1 MNAVERELK
10 RALDPVALAEAIGM
24 VPDAWQAD
32 VLRSGHPRI
41 LLNCCRQA
49 GKSQTAA
56 ILAVHSA
63 VYEPGSLV
71 LLVSR
76 SQRQSSELFKAAMAL
91 YKALGR
97 PAPSESE
104 SALSL
109 QLENGSRIVSLPGEE
124 STFRG
129 FSAVR
134 LLVVDEA
141 SRVKDDAID
150 ALWPMLA
157 VSGGRIIAL
166 STPAGMRGWWWE
178 AWASGGATWKRVQIP
193 ASQISRIPREFL
205 QEQRER
211 LRHDPDTFAQEYEC
225 AFVRTDPTTV
235 FPADALARAFEHNG
249 ESISWPSR
257 ERDDG

>member
-1 MNAVERELK
+1 VNALERELK
-10 RALDPVALAEAIGM
+10 RALDPAALAPAIGM
-24 VPDAWQAD
+24 VPDPWQAD

-56 ILAVHSA
+56 ILAVHAA

-76 SQRQSSELFKAAMAL
+76 SQRQSSELFKVAMGL
-91 YKALGR
+91 YRALGR

-134 LLVVDEA
+134 LLVIDEA
-141 SRVKDDAID
+141 SRVKDEAVD

-178 AWASGGATWKRVQIP
+178 AWENGGAAWMRVRIP
-193 ASQISRIPREFL
+193 ASEVSRIPKKFL
-205 QEQRER
+205 AAERVR
-211 LRHDPDTFAQEYEC
+211 LRHDPEGFAQEYEC
-225 AFVRTDPTTV
+225 AFVRTDPSAV
-235 FPADALARAFEHNG
+235 FPADALAKAFEHHG
-249 ESISWPSR
+249 ESISWPGR
-257 ERDDG
+257 ESG

>member
-1 MNAVERELK
+1 MK
-10 RALDPVALAEAIGM
+10 RALDPVALAPAIGM
-24 VPDAWQAD
+24 VPDEWQVA
-32 VLRSGHPRI
+32 VLRSNHARI

-56 ILAVHSA
+56 VLAVHAA

-76 SQRQSSELFKAAMAL
+76 ALRQSTELFKVCMTL
-91 YKALGR
+91 YRALGR
-97 PAPSESE
+97 PAPAEAE

-109 QLENGSRIVSLPGEE
+109 SLENGSRIVSLPGEE

-134 LLVVDEA
+134 LIVIDEA
-141 SRVKDDAID
+141 ARVKDEAVD

-166 STPAGMRGWWWE
+166 STPAGMRGWWWN
-178 AWASGGATWKRVQIP
+178 AWESGGSSWMRVKVTAP
-193 ASQISRIPREFL
+193 ECSRIPAAYLAAE
-205 QEQRER
+205 RER
-211 LRHDPDTFAQEYEC
+211 LQYDPRTFNQEYLCMFSEPTDQ
-225 AFVRTDPTTV
+225 AFQ
-235 FPADALARAFEHNG
+235 DASIDRAFD
-249 ESISWPSR
+249 
-257 ERDDG
+257 RDLEPLEFSAEPDVIDLDPKVS